1 MLDQARPVYTIGT
14 AAELLGVH
22 PRTLRLYED
31 GGLIRPARKNN
42 RRLYSAKDL
51 EWVRC
56 VRYLIHQKRLN
67 QEGLRRLLALLPASQ
82 APICGAASSAQAVGR
97 DQKAPCWDRARR
109 AAGENKCFECNV
121 YLTARD
127 HVLTQAEQ
135 EEALS
140 QVPELKANATRED
153 PGLTHVP
160 YAGGSSLSG

>member
-14 AAELLGVH
+14 AAELLRVH

-42 RRLYSAKDL
+42 RRLYTAKDL
-51 EWVRC
+51 EWVLC

-67 QEGLRRLLALLPASQ
+67 QEGLRRLLALLPASD
-82 APICGAASSAQAVGR
+82 AAGRCVAAGAAGTDGGDR
-97 DQKAPCWDRARR
+97 KTPCWDRARR
-109 AAGENKCFECNV
+109 VGDDNRCFECDV

-127 HVLTQAEQ
+127 HVLTQPEQ

-140 QVPELKANATRED
+140 YVLGS
-153 PGLTHVP
+153 PGP
-160 YAGGSSLSG
+160 K